1 VSLSTTEPTVT
12 EPTVTEPTGIGDDG
26 VDGSEQLGD
35 ELVRLLKVMERTAA
49 QVAARRGDDVDKAAF
64 SVLHRLVHDGPQRS
78 GALAEALLA
87 DPSTISRHVAQL
99 VALGYVH
106 READPDDGRATVL
119 AATTTGTEWAHT
131 HRRRRNA
138 AMATVVADWSTQD
151 RSALTTLLARFTT
164 DFEHHRPQM
173 LAAREQ
179 VLGTEGES

>member
-1 VSLSTTEPTVT
+1 VSLSTTEPTVTEPTVT

-106 READPDDGRATVL
+106 READPDDGR
-119 AATTTGTEWAHT
+119 
-131 HRRRRNA
+131 RRRNA